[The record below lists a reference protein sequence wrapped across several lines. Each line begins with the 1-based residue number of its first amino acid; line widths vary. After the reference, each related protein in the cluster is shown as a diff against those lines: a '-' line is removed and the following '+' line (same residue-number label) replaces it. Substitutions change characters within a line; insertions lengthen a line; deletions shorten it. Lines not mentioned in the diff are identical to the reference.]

1 MAKLAGNFVAA
12 PLNAAVNTTQELHQK
27 SKAFKDMLD
36 IVGPRGH
43 DFKPNSSILKSVG
56 GDHVTK
62 YCKAVFV
69 FIQFVING
77 YVHSS
82 YTTNSQ

>member
-62 YCKAVFV
+62 YY
-69 FIQFVING
+69 ILL
-77 YVHSS
+77 HSS
-82 YTTNSQ
+82 ICFHSVCNQWKCIY

>member
-62 YCKAVFV
+62 YY
-69 FIQFVING
+69 ILL
-77 YVHSS
+77 HSS
-82 YTTNSQ
+82 SICFHSVCNQWICTF